1 MTVPVETATIP
12 IPSHHECTLFNSEDP
27 NTALFYDSSHAVCLA
42 HFTDGE
48 YFRAFLLRGLQG
60 TFIEQD
66 ESMVGVVKDMP
77 QITAHVLTQSE
88 AADRYCRWTPMVP
101 PMDTGLFTAMKEA

>member
-1 MTVPVETATIP
+1 MTYPVKTATTP

-27 NTALFYDSSHAVCLA
+27 DKGIFYDSSHAVCLA
-42 HFTDGE
+42 RFNDGE
-48 YFRAFLLRGLQG
+48 YFQAFLLRGLQG

-77 QITAHVLTQSE
+77 HVTARVLTKSD
-88 AADRYCRWTPMVP
+88 AADRYCEWTPMVG
-101 PMDTGLFTAMKEA
+101 PMESGLFTAMKEA